1 MKDVIPSLKETSVS
15 QVCKSVCPI
24 YCCPRYS
31 NLQLPEVSR
40 KLNTHLSILSQINMV
55 LDWIKVNANTRTAF
69 PFTIVQLIASIGN
82 MYTSQKGQVGVGK
95 TIFLASQEYGRHKS
109 RIYMSTA
116 TSNDS
121 MKGYSMNKVVC
132 INPMAKQT
140 FLSGISTLNLLI
152 CLELCSV

>member
-1 MKDVIPSLKETSVS
+1 
-15 QVCKSVCPI
+15 
-24 YCCPRYS
+24 
-31 NLQLPEVSR
+31 
-40 KLNTHLSILSQINMV
+40 MV

-95 TIFLASQEYGRHKS
+95 KTIFLASQEYGRHKS

-121 MKGYSMNKVVC
+121 
-132 INPMAKQT
+132 
-140 FLSGISTLNLLI
+140 
-152 CLELCSV
+152 